1 MCFAAERDFAAC
13 ARCLISIETGR
24 KQRTTQM
31 NRIYQGRVTKDET
44 LANKDGNSQSPE
56 FLNWQS
62 ALWLHHEYFQ
72 DAVKLTIL

>member
-1 MCFAAERDFAAC
+1 
-13 ARCLISIETGR
+13 
-24 KQRTTQM
+24 M